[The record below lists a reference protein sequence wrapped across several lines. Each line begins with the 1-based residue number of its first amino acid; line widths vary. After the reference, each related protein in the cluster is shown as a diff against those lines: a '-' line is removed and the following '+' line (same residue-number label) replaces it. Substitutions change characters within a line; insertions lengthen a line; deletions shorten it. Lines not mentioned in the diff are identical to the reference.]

1 MIEAISAKASPDI
14 SVYADSVDNY
24 YSLLFFLNYLFDFE
38 GLLPLFASDYYLNNT
53 SVDCLYYITLL
64 HN

>member
-14 SVYADSVDNY
+14 SAYADSVDNY
-24 YSLLFFLNYLFDFE
+24 YSLLFFLNYQFDFE
-38 GLLPLFASDYYLNNT
+38 GLLPLFASDYYLNNIF
-53 SVDCLYYITLL
+53 VDCLYFISLL